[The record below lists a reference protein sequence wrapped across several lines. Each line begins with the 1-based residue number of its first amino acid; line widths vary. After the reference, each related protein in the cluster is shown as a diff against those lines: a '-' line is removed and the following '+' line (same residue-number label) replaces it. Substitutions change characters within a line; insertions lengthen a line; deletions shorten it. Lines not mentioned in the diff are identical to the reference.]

1 MLQTICRLLV
11 RSKCFRLEREFA
23 GRVSLP
29 GIWCTFPR
37 HTQQRCERALRPS
50 VIFRKVTYG
59 FRSSWGADA
68 YAAIRSVIS
77 TARLNGRTAFQAI
90 TATLKGQSVLPTAST
105 PR

>member
-1 MLQTICRLLV
+1 MPAGY
-11 RSKCFRLEREFA
+11 RSRGSGAPFQGTPNNDA
-23 GRVSLP
+23 
-29 GIWCTFPR
+29 
-37 HTQQRCERALRPS
+37 ERALRPS

-90 TATLKGQSVLPTAST
+90 TATLKGQSVMPAA
-105 PR
+105 